1 MISIIVPTYNRLALL
16 KKCVDSIITQ
26 QKEGV
31 ELIVVDDSS
40 TDGTAEYLLQ
50 LSAEN
55 SVVKVILNK
64 ENSGVNFSR
73 NRGIEVASREF
84 ILFLDSD
91 DSLLSGSL
99 IKIQS
104 ALLAN
109 KKIKHFLFVVSDR
122 AKEFENV
129 EGNKMVLY
137 KDWLAGNISGDF
149 THVVLTSIM
158 KKYLFFEEFRMFEHL
173 NWLRTKKE
181 TAPQLLVNELVTQRD
196 RQTADSLTL
205 SSKLQNAAVIKSKF
219 ESEQMYYS
227 LYHKDLKI
235 FSPKSFDTKLL
246 YTILLGIACN
256 KKDDCKSLINYAG
269 KWSIK
274 ALGKIAM
281 LIPGSVIQY
290 GIIRYSGL
298 KRQ

>member
-1 MISIIVPTYNRLALL
+1 MISIIVPTYNRLVLL

-31 ELIVVDDSS
+31 ELIVIDDSS

-55 SVVKVILNK
+55 SFIKIILNK

-73 NRGIEVASREF
+73 NRGIEVASKEF

-91 DSLLSGSL
+91 DSLMSGSL

-109 KKIKHFLFVVSDR
+109 EKIKHFLFVISDR

-129 EGNKMVLY
+129 EGNKMILY
-137 KDWLAGNISGDF
+137 KDWLTGNISGDF
-149 THVVLTSIM
+149 THVVLTSVM

-219 ESEQMYYS
+219 ESEQMYYL

-256 KKDDCKSLINYAG
+256 KKDDCKALINYAG
-269 KWSIK
+269 
-274 ALGKIAM
+274 
-281 LIPGSVIQY
+281 
-290 GIIRYSGL
+290 
-298 KRQ
+298 